1 MIVPGV
7 VSVTFRQL
15 AAAEVVEL
23 TASAGL
29 SAISW
34 GADVH
39 VPVGE
44 LAVARQVGA
53 ATTAAGLA
61 VEGYGSYFDAGDDEP
76 GEFDR
81 VLATA
86 VALGA
91 PAIRVWAGRRTPE
104 DSDAAHRARVVR
116 ELVRCAELA
125 AGEGIR
131 VAVEFHVHTL
141 TKTLDSAVKLF
152 AEAGQENLVPYWQ
165 PRELPDAA
173 ECLAEVRALLPAL
186 TAAHVFSWGADGYD
200 ERLPLD
206 ARPDLWRPVL
216 AELAADGV
224 TRHAL
229 LEFVVDDD
237 PAVFRRDAATLLG
250 WLGETGLGQQAD

>member
-15 AAAEVVEL
+15 AATEVVEL
-23 TASAGL
+23 TAAAGL

-34 GADVH
+34 AGDVH
-39 VPVGE
+39 VPLGE
-44 LAVARQVGA
+44 LGTARAVGA
-53 ATTAAGLA
+53 ATTASGLSI
-61 VEGYGSYFDAGDDEP
+61 EGYASYFDAGDSEP
-76 GEFDR
+76 AVFDD
-81 VLATA
+81 VLRTA

-91 PAIRVWAGRRTPE
+91 PTIRVWAGKRTPE
-104 DSDAAHRARVVR
+104 DSDAAHRARVVS

-125 AGEGIR
+125 ASEGVR

-152 AEAGQENLVPYWQ
+152 AEAGHENLVPYWQ
-165 PRELPDAA
+165 PRELPEVA
-173 ECLAEVRALLPAL
+173 ECLTEVRALLPSV
-186 TAAHVFSWGADGYD
+186 TAAHVFSWGADGFD

-206 ARPDLWRPVL
+206 ARPDLWQPVL

-237 PAVFRRDAATLLG
+237 PAVFRRDAATLLS
-250 WLGETGLGQQAD
+250 WLG

>member
-7 VSVTFRQL
+7 VSVTFRRL
-15 AAAEVVEL
+15 AATEVVEL
-23 TASAGL
+23 TAAAGL

-34 GADVH
+34 AGDVH
-39 VPVGE
+39 VPAGA

-53 ATTAAGLA
+53 ATTAAGLT
-61 VEGYGSYFDAGDDEP
+61 VEGYASYFDAGDSEPAAFDE
-76 GEFDR
+76 
-81 VLATA
+81 VLRTA

-91 PAIRVWAGRRTPE
+91 PTIRVWAGKRAPT
-104 DSDAAHRARVVR
+104 DSDAEHRARVVR
-116 ELVRCAELA
+116 ELVRCAGLA

-165 PRELPDAA
+165 PRELPEVE
-173 ECLAEVRALLPAL
+173 ECLTEVRALLPSVA
-186 TAAHVFSWGADGYD
+186 AAHVFSWGADGYD

-206 ARPDLWRPVL
+206 ARPDLWQPVL
-216 AELAADGV
+216 AQLAADGE

-250 WLGETGLGQQAD
+250 WLG